1 VAASD
6 DMNAG
11 LLILT
16 EVSRRFGG
24 LVALDEVS
32 FALKAGEICG
42 VIGPN
47 GAGKSTLFNV
57 IAGDMAP
64 SGGSIAFG
72 GREIAGLPSHAI
84 ARAGIARAFQLVNLF
99 GSMTVAE
106 NVLVG
111 AELHDRLGL
120 WQSFTHAGSFT
131 RDLQAAMAR
140 AEEALAAMG
149 LSALA
154 HARVD
159 SLPHGQQRLVA
170 TARALAASPRLLLLD
185 EPAAGL
191 SESEISTLESAIQTS
206 RAAGTTILVVEHNV
220 EFVMRLCDHVV
231 VLNFGRRI
239 ADGSPAEVRS
249 QPAVIE
255 AYLGG

>member
-1 VAASD
+1 
-6 DMNAG
+6 MNGG
-11 LLILT
+11 LLVLAD
-16 EVSRRFGG
+16 VSKRFGG
-24 LVALDEVS
+24 LVALDGVS
-32 FALKAGEICG
+32 FTIKAGEICG

-57 IAGDMAP
+57 IAGDTAP
-64 SGGSIAFG
+64 NGGSIAFG
-72 GREIAGLPSHAI
+72 GREIAGLPSHAV
-84 ARAGIARAFQLVNLF
+84 ARSGIARAFQLVNLF

-111 AELHDRLGL
+111 AESHDRLGI
-120 WQSFTHAGSFT
+120 WQAFTHAGGFA
-131 RDLQAAMAR
+131 REVEMATTR
-140 AEEALAAMG
+140 AEQALAAMR

-154 HARVD
+154 NAQVE

-170 TARALAASPRLLLLD
+170 TARALASSPRLLLLD

-191 SESEISTLESAIQTS
+191 SESEIATLESAIQSS
-206 RAAGTTILVVEHNV
+206 RAAGTTILLVEHNV
-220 EFVMRLCDHVV
+220 EFVMRLCNHVV

-239 ADGSPAEVRS
+239 ADGAPAEVRS

-255 AYLGG
+255 AYLGH